1 MCDGSNWTYR
11 IISIAK
17 RYIENTCLLFET
29 MSAEGNNIQIQLTQN
44 GIREMQRERSEYRPV
59 YFNPSYSNYYLLDG
73 QPIPTYF
80 HRHFVASIFNV
91 IFLLLTSTRLL
102 FHLMYRINQIPF
114 PTINLTFNDYNPPL

>member
-1 MCDGSNWTYR
+1 
-11 IISIAK
+11 
-17 RYIENTCLLFET
+17 

-59 YFNPSYSNYYLLDG
+59 YFNPSYSNYYPLDG

-102 FHLMYRINQIPF
+102 FHSMYRINQIPF